1 MNPLMWQ
8 QKRYNDIDNY
18 LGCTG
23 FTLSNIDLCVHKYVY
38 KCMYMYIYIHTYKY
52 IQIHVHVK

>member
-23 FTLSNIDLCVHKYVY
+23 FTLSNIDLCVHKYRCINV
-38 KCMYMYIYIHTYKY
+38 CICI
-52 IQIHVHVK
+52 